1 MSKFE
6 DECKNVKS
14 ADLKLIC
21 EYLLNREDMQE
32 KLNNPN
38 KSIDKM
44 FSYVRS
50 QAEKKKQSNGCAVIK
65 DTEVFGWAVHY
76 YDEDDACGD
85 EEQPERMTLQYAKD
99 IVKKSV
105 EKKKKPKKEE
115 SEWQQETLF

>member
-6 DECKNVKS
+6 DECKNVNDKN
-14 ADLKLIC
+14 LKLIC
-21 EYLLNREDMQE
+21 EYLLGREDMQE

-44 FSYVRS
+44 FSYIRN
-50 QAEKKKQSNGCAVIK
+50 QAKKKAVNGCAVIS

-76 YDEDDACGD
+76 YDEEEVCDNA
-85 EEQPERMTLQYAKD
+85 EQPERMTLQYAKD

-115 SEWQQETLF
+115 SEWQQEALF

>member
-6 DECKNVKS
+6 DECKNVKD
-14 ADLKLIC
+14 ANLKLIC
-21 EYLLNREDMQE
+21 DYLLGREDMQE

-38 KSIDKM
+38 KSIEKM

-50 QAEKKKQSNGCAVIK
+50 KAKKKAVNGCAVIS

-76 YDEDDACGD
+76 YDEEVVCDNA
-85 EEQPERMTLQYAKD
+85 EQPERMTLQYAKD

>member
-6 DECKNVKS
+6 DEYKNVK
-14 ADLKLIC
+14 DKNLKLIC
-21 EYLLNREDMQE
+21 DYLLGREDMQE
-32 KLNNPN
+32 KLKNPN
-38 KSIDKM
+38 KSIEKM

-50 QAEKKKQSNGCAVIK
+50 KAKKKAVNGCAVIS

-99 IVKKSV
+99 IVKKSA
-105 EKKKKPKKEE
+105 KKKNKAKKEE

>member
-6 DECKNVKS
+6 DECKSVK
-14 ADLKLIC
+14 DKNLKLIC
-21 EYLLNREDMQE
+21 DYLLGREDMQE

-44 FSYVRS
+44 FSYIRS
-50 QAEKKKQSNGCAVIK
+50 QAKKKAVNGCAVIS
-65 DTEVFGWAVHY
+65 DAEVFGWAVHY
-76 YDEDDACGD
+76 YDEEEVSGNI
-85 EEQPERMTLQYAKD
+85 EQPERMTLQYAKD

-105 EKKKKPKKEE
+105 EKKKKAKKEE

>member
-6 DECKNVKS
+6 DECKNVK
-14 ADLKLIC
+14 DKNLKLIC
-21 EYLLNREDMQE
+21 DYLLGREDMQE

-44 FSYVRS
+44 FSYIRS
-50 QAEKKKQSNGCAVIK
+50 QAKKKAVNGCAVIS
-65 DTEVFGWAVHY
+65 DAEVFGWAVHY
-76 YDEDDACGD
+76 YDEEEVCDNA
-85 EEQPERMTLQYAKD
+85 EQPERMTLQYAKD

-105 EKKKKPKKEE
+105 EKKSKAKKEE

>member
-6 DECKNVKS
+6 DECKNVK
-14 ADLKLIC
+14 DTNLKLIC
-21 EYLLNREDMQE
+21 DYLLGREDMQE

-38 KSIDKM
+38 KSIGKM

-50 QAEKKKQSNGCAVIK
+50 QAKKKAVNGCAVIS
-65 DTEVFGWAVHY
+65 DAEVFGWAVHY
-76 YDEDDACGD
+76 YDEEEVSGNI
-85 EEQPERMTLQYAKD
+85 EQPERMTLQYAKD

-105 EKKKKPKKEE
+105 EKKSKAKKEE

>member
-6 DECKNVKS
+6 DECKNVNDKN
-14 ADLKLIC
+14 LKLIC
-21 EYLLNREDMQE
+21 EYLLGREDMQE

-50 QAEKKKQSNGCAVIK
+50 QAKKKAVNGCAVIK

-76 YDEDDACGD
+76 YDEEEVSGNI
-85 EEQPERMTLQYAKD
+85 EQPERMTLQYAKD

>member
-6 DECKNVKS
+6 DECKNVNDKN
-14 ADLKLIC
+14 LKLIC
-21 EYLLNREDMQE
+21 DYLLGREDMQE

-44 FSYVRS
+44 FSYIRN
-50 QAEKKKQSNGCAVIK
+50 QAKKKAVNGCAVIS

-76 YDEDDACGD
+76 YDEEDVCDNA
-85 EEQPERMTLQYAKD
+85 EQPERMTLQYAKD

-105 EKKKKPKKEE
+105 EKKSKAKKEE
-115 SEWQQETLF
+115 SEWQQEALF

>member
-6 DECKNVKS
+6 DEYKNVK
-14 ADLKLIC
+14 DKNLKLIC
-21 EYLLNREDMQE
+21 DYLLGREDMQE

-38 KSIDKM
+38 KSIEKM
-44 FSYVRS
+44 FSYIRS
-50 QAEKKKQSNGCAVIK
+50 QAKKKAVNGCAVIS

-76 YDEDDACGD
+76 YDEEEVCDNA
-85 EEQPERMTLQYAKD
+85 EQPERMTLQYAKD

-105 EKKKKPKKEE
+105 EKKSKAKKEE

>member
-6 DECKNVKS
+6 DECKNVK
-14 ADLKLIC
+14 DTNLKLIC
-21 EYLLNREDMQE
+21 DYLLGREDMQE

-50 QAEKKKQSNGCAVIK
+50 QAKKKAVNGCAVIS
-65 DTEVFGWAVHY
+65 DAEVFGWAVHY
-76 YDEDDACGD
+76 YDEEEVSGNI
-85 EEQPERMTLQYAKD
+85 EQPERMTLQYAKD

-105 EKKKKPKKEE
+105 EKKSKAKKEE